1 MRKTI
6 ALGLVVLHCFS
17 HSVVRVAAGEKE
29 SSATEKVIKVGNA
42 PPADAAVREIEV
54 SAKKYEY
61 DPASIEVSVN
71 TLVKIHLKALDRE
84 HGFEIKS
91 IKDSCVKF
99 KPSESVTLEFYADKA
114 GEFEFACCKYCG
126 LGHGKMKGKLIVK

>member
-6 ALGLVVLHCFS
+6 TLGLVVLLCFS

-29 SSATEKVIKVGNA
+29 SSVNEKVIKVGNA
-42 PPADAAVREIEV
+42 PPTDAAVREIEV

-61 DPASIEVSVN
+61 DPASIEVPVN

-99 KPSESVTLEFYADKA
+99 KPNESVTVEFYADKA

-126 LGHGKMKGKLIVK
+126 LGHGKMMGKLIVK